1 MITVESFRQKI
12 RESQSVSVL
21 DEVLLAPAAI
31 HVATRDIEHIKTA
44 LVGKFDA
51 ATTTVEIWVIG
62 SAKLGFS
69 ITEKRLP
76 DGTKLPRYR
85 TFSPTSDV
93 DIAVVSSSI
102 FELIWNELSIHA
114 YQSPRL
120 PWKSGALGDYLIGG
134 WLRPDHFPKGVRLR
148 RCDDWWDLFRSLSA
162 DARFGRRK
170 IRGALFHSM
179 DHVKRYLIRA
189 LNECSLAENLN
200 A

>member
-1 MITVESFRQKI
+1 MMTVESFRQKI
-12 RESQSVSVL
+12 RESQSVFLL

-31 HVATRDIEHIKTA
+31 HVAARDIEHIKAA

-51 ATTTVEIWVIG
+51 TTAAVEIWVIG

-76 DGTKLPRYR
+76 DGTTLPRYR

-93 DIAVVSSSI
+93 DVAVVSCSI
-102 FELIWNELSIHA
+102 FELIWNELSTHA

-120 PWKSGALGDYLIGG
+120 PWNSGALGDYLVGG

-148 RCDDWWDLFRSLSA
+148 RCDDWWDLFRSLST

-170 IRGALFHSM
+170 LRGGLFHSM
-179 DHVKRYLIRA
+179 EHMKRYLTRA

>member
-12 RESQSVSVL
+12 RESQSVSVV

-31 HVATRDIEHIKTA
+31 HVATCDIEHIKTS
-44 LVGKFDA
+44 LVGKFNAA
-51 ATTTVEIWVIG
+51 ATAVEIWVIG

-85 TFSPTSDV
+85 TFSPASDV

-120 PWKSGALGDYLIGG
+120 PWNSGALGDYLIGG
-134 WLRPDHFPKGVRLR
+134 WLRPDHFPKGVRLLDYLGR
-148 RCDDWWDLFRSLSA
+148 FVYVANQISNNVSA
-162 DARFGRRK
+162 YS
-170 IRGALFHSM
+170 IE
-179 DHVKRYLIRA
+179 RA
-189 LNECSLAENLN
+189 LTTVGSPFAARN
-200 A
+200 